1 MGRLRTLAILASFG
15 AGGQTTF
22 AESPE
27 DPKPPVKAESP
38 TQVAESPMP
47 AVSPTLR
54 TDPPV
59 PPLKY
64 LEAGVRLFNQGRYD
78 LASKYLAAA
87 QSYRDRLTANER
99 VVLDVYREKFDEY
112 SRLPKEPAVSTT
124 TVVEKP
130 AAAVSQR
137 VDSGVVATSA
147 AGAAPV
153 GGVDLGDLTRLME
166 PFAAEASAPGGKGG
180 LGSPAETPAPR
191 QELERGT
198 EAWRDTADN
207 KQKGRWMLRQAR
219 EQIFRGQLDA
229 AAKTL
234 AAVQGM
240 NVRWGF
246 FDDSPAKVADALS
259 KARVKSMTGAGSGSD
274 TGSELR
280 HDRRTA
286 RERLR
291 EARVAL
297 AAGEVD
303 RAEAIA
309 REVKSWGL
317 RPILMDDTPDKV
329 AVAVSEVRR
338 REAVRNSELML
349 RSYVAPSVPRTVD
362 PISELQAPVEP
373 PPGSSGSP

>member
-1 MGRLRTLAILASFG
+1 LGRLRTLAILASFG
-15 AGGQTTF
+15 ASGQTTF

-38 TQVAESPMP
+38 TQAAESPTP

-54 TDPPV
+54 PEPPV

-78 LASKYLAAA
+78 LASKYLVAA
-87 QSYRDRLTANER
+87 QSYRDKLTVNER

-124 TVVEKP
+124 TVVENTP
-130 AAAVSQR
+130 VVVSQR
-137 VDSGVVATSA
+137 VDSGVVATST
-147 AGAAPV
+147 AGGAPV
-153 GGVDLGDLTRLME
+153 GGVDLGNLTRLME
-166 PFAAEASAPGGKGG
+166 PFAAEASA
-180 LGSPAETPAPR
+180 PAPR

-240 NVRWGF
+240 SVRWGF

-259 KARVKSMTGAGSGSD
+259 KAREKSTTGAGSGSD
-274 TGSELR
+274 TASEPR

-286 RERLR
+286 RARLR
-291 EARVAL
+291 EARAAL

-303 RAEAIA
+303 KAEAIA

-349 RSYVAPSVPRTVD
+349 RSYVAPSVPRRVD